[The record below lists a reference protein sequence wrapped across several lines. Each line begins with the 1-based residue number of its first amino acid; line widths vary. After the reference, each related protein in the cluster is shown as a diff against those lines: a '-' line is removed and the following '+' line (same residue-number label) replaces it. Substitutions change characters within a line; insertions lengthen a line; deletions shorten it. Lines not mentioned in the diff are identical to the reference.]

1 MPLSLILSTL
11 RRKQPRQFHM
21 GVSEVWLKIDGL
33 LEMHCRCF
41 QLALLC
47 QDISQSQFDL
57 YFIWIQ
63 FERLLVIDYGLFQ
76 ISLPGK
82 NPPHVEICAGMLRI
96 DLYRRMQLLQRTLN
110 ISPDRE

>member
-1 MPLSLILSTL
+1 MPLSLILFTL
-11 RRKQPRQFHM
+11 RGKQPRQFHM
-21 GVSEVWLKIDGL
+21 SISEVRLEVDGL
-33 LEMHCRCF
+33 PEMHCRCF

-76 ISLPGK
+76 IPLPGK
-82 NPPHVEICAGMLRI
+82 NPPHVEICASMLRI
-96 DLYRRMQLLQRTLN
+96 DLYRRMKLLQRTLN
-110 ISPDRE
+110 ISPARE